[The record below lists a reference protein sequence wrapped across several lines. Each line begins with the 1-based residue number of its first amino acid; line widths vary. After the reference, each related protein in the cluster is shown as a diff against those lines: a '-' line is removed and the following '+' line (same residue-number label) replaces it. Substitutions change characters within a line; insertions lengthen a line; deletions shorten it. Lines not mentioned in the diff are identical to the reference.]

1 MTNTKTSEAQ
11 KKATA
16 KWQRDNTTSFN
27 VRLHNKND
35 ADVIARLRE
44 KGVVPYIKRL
54 IREDIA
60 KEKAI
65 ENK

>member
-1 MTNTKTSEAQ
+1 MTMTKTSEAQ
-11 KKATA
+11 KKATI

-27 VRLHNKND
+27 VRLNNRND